1 MHSRERDSPN
11 SWWNY
16 ALHAHCDRMPSMLG
30 VCDRPKPPLSSPR
43 LHSRAQATTPENLN
57 QTSDEDLFSR
67 VEAVLSTVN
76 ATDAARRA
84 VLAPFV
90 TNALALRIYN
100 HVQERVNDGTC
111 ELPAQVALALVIL
124 DLTNVL
130 PPDDRGKQELIGHRF
145 YMSLFGKCGHL
156 DRKRA
161 ITKRGN
167 SAETKA
173 RQRKSEDEA
182 LMRWPWGG
190 WPAPGTKALVPQ
202 VKPRVERGG
211 AGPRGNAALRLVQLE
226 NAELRLLPAAVTRA
240 ESKRDQARAV
250 SAVHVAIARE
260 AKRAAKEERS
270 RAETAATMAAR
281 EKARAETIA
290 AEAAARVQLADEK
303 RDTVQAIAR
312 VTRLELAEK
321 EKAAK
326 AALKAAKEESEKRQQ
341 AEAALEQQAATAARL
356 RVAVKQQAVELQQV
370 KGELA
375 RVGPK
380 VTLAMVELERERRAH
395 DVALRRLQQEID
407 ESQAAREKAEERE
420 ARALRLKAAM
430 ARKKRAADDA
440 AAADVGGKRLR
451 RAQTAE
457 EEAAALRAETE
468 ELHELLDV
476 LQRPERAALALAAE
490 EASPAAVELAKRI
503 KAGEVALERIES
515 MPTWQPERP
524 ITRKRGRGGGNVLP
538 FDYRV
543 AAFEQ
548 FTNGELDAHSMNRP
562 AYTARTF
569 SQQVHGARG
578 TVAVVWPAAAPAGLK
593 TPTAFEP
600 CSRIGVGPAA
610 AVLAS
615 IWVTI
620 ACT

>member
-1 MHSRERDSPN
+1 MCS
-11 SWWNY
+11 
-16 ALHAHCDRMPSMLG
+16 
-30 VCDRPKPPLSSPR
+30 
-43 LHSRAQATTPENLN
+43 
-57 QTSDEDLFSR
+57 
-67 VEAVLSTVN
+67 
-76 ATDAARRA
+76 
-84 VLAPFV
+84 
-90 TNALALRIYN
+90 
-100 HVQERVNDGTC
+100 
-111 ELPAQVALALVIL
+111 LP
-124 DLTNVL
+124 T
-130 PPDDRGKQELIGHRF
+130 R
-145 YMSLFGKCGHL
+145 S
-156 DRKRA
+156 
-161 ITKRGN
+161 
-167 SAETKA
+167 ET
-173 RQRKSEDEA
+173 RCR
-182 LMRWPWGG
+182 
-190 WPAPGTKALVPQ
+190 
-202 VKPRVERGG
+202 
-211 AGPRGNAALRLVQLE
+211 
-226 NAELRLLPAAVTRA
+226 
-240 ESKRDQARAV
+240 
-250 SAVHVAIARE
+250 
-260 AKRAAKEERS
+260 RS
-270 RAETAATMAAR
+270 R
-281 EKARAETIA
+281 
-290 AEAAARVQLADEK
+290 
-303 RDTVQAIAR
+303 
-312 VTRLELAEK
+312 ELAEK

-515 MPTWQPERP
+515 MPTWKPERP

-548 FTNGELDAHSMNRP
+548 FTNGELDVHSMNRP

-569 SQQVHGARG
+569 SKQACAKGAG
-578 TVAVVWPAAAPAGLK
+578 HSGCCVAGSS
-593 TPTAFEP
+593 T
-600 CSRIGVGPAA
+600 SRAKDTYGV
-610 AVLAS
+610 
-615 IWVTI
+615 
-620 ACT
+620 

>member
-1 MHSRERDSPN
+1 MCS
-11 SWWNY
+11 
-16 ALHAHCDRMPSMLG
+16 
-30 VCDRPKPPLSSPR
+30 
-43 LHSRAQATTPENLN
+43 
-57 QTSDEDLFSR
+57 
-67 VEAVLSTVN
+67 
-76 ATDAARRA
+76 
-84 VLAPFV
+84 
-90 TNALALRIYN
+90 
-100 HVQERVNDGTC
+100 
-111 ELPAQVALALVIL
+111 LP
-124 DLTNVL
+124 T
-130 PPDDRGKQELIGHRF
+130 R
-145 YMSLFGKCGHL
+145 S
-156 DRKRA
+156 
-161 ITKRGN
+161 
-167 SAETKA
+167 ET
-173 RQRKSEDEA
+173 RCR
-182 LMRWPWGG
+182 
-190 WPAPGTKALVPQ
+190 
-202 VKPRVERGG
+202 
-211 AGPRGNAALRLVQLE
+211 
-226 NAELRLLPAAVTRA
+226 
-240 ESKRDQARAV
+240 
-250 SAVHVAIARE
+250 
-260 AKRAAKEERS
+260 RS
-270 RAETAATMAAR
+270 R
-281 EKARAETIA
+281 
-290 AEAAARVQLADEK
+290 
-303 RDTVQAIAR
+303 
-312 VTRLELAEK
+312 ELAEK

-524 ITRKRGRGGGNVLP
+524 ITRKRGRGGSV
-538 FDYRV
+538 V
-543 AAFEQ
+543 A
-548 FTNGELDAHSMNRP
+548 
-562 AYTARTF
+562 
-569 SQQVHGARG
+569 G
-578 TVAVVWPAAAPAGLK
+578 TCCRLTTESPPSNSLLTVSLTH
-593 TPTAFEP
+593 TP
-600 CSRIGVGPAA
+600 
-610 AVLAS
+610 
-615 IWVTI
+615 
-620 ACT
+620 

>member
-30 VCDRPKPPLSSPR
+30 VCDRPKPPLLSPR
-43 LHSRAQATTPENLN
+43 LLSRAQATTPENLN
-57 QTSDEDLFSR
+57 RTSDEDLFSR

-76 ATDAARRA
+76 ATDAVRRA

-130 PPDDRGKQELIGHRF
+130 PPDDRGKQELIGQ
-145 YMSLFGKCGHL
+145 YIYKSLFDKCGHL

-211 AGPRGNAALRLVQLE
+211 AGPTGNAALRLVQLE
-226 NAELRLLPAAVTRA
+226 NAKLRLLPTDVMRA

-312 VTRLELAEK
+312 VTRLELVEK

-515 MPTWQPERP
+515 MPTWKPERP
-524 ITRKRGRGGGNVLP
+524 ITRKRGRGGGHVLP

-548 FTNGELDAHSMNRP
+548 FTNGELDVHSMNRP

-569 SQQVHGARG
+569 SKQACAKGAG
-578 TVAVVWPAAAPAGLK
+578 HSGCCVAGSS
-593 TPTAFEP
+593 T
-600 CSRIGVGPAA
+600 SRAKDTYGV
-610 AVLAS
+610 
-615 IWVTI
+615 
-620 ACT
+620 